1 MMIKAARI
9 ENGVVRDLWMVPS
22 LDAFEGITLV
32 SAPDGVAIGYLYD
45 GSTFTAPEPTAQ
57 DTEQKALEIRY
68 LRDIKLT
75 ESDWTQMPDIS
86 AERKSLW
93 ATYRQALRDVPT
105 QSGFPWGVQW
115 PTKPE

>member
-1 MMIKAARI
+1 MIKAARI
-9 ENGVVRDLWMVPS
+9 ENGRVCDLWMVPS

-32 SAPDGVAIGYLYD
+32 SAPNGVAIGHLYD
-45 GSTFTAPEPTAQ
+45 GSTFTAPEPTAA
-57 DTEQKALEIRY
+57 DTEKQAFEMRY
-68 LRDIKLT
+68 VRDIKLV

-93 ATYRQALRDVPT
+93 ATYRQALRDVPAQT
-105 QSGFPWGVQW
+105 GFPWNVQW